1 MELAADTHV
10 ADIAAHN
17 PAAIPVL
24 QRHGIDF
31 CCGGRRP
38 LAEVCHDRGLDVDAV
53 RDEIA
58 AATAETAETAAPE
71 RDWTEAPLADLT
83 AHIVTRYHGSLRVE
97 LPRLAAMADRVLAV
111 HGAKH
116 PDVLPALVRTLQALR
131 TELES
136 HIAKEEQILFP
147 WIEELER
154 RGGNG
159 STGRGAEATPAT
171 PSVGAP
177 IAMMESEHDE
187 AAGALA
193 EMLRL
198 TGGYQ
203 LPEGACTTFRGLYH
217 GLAELEDDLHRHI
230 HLENHVLF
238 PRALAL
244 EGAV

>member
-1 MELAADTHV
+1 MELTPATHV

-17 PAAIPVL
+17 PAAIPVF

-38 LAEVCHDRGLDVDAV
+38 LAEVCRDRGIDFDAV
-53 RDEIA
+53 REEIA
-58 AATAETAETAAPE
+58 AAATATPAPE
-71 RDWTEAPLADLT
+71 RDWTEAPLADLVD
-83 AHIVTRYHGSLRVE
+83 HIVTRYHVGLRQE
-97 LPRLAAMADRVLAV
+97 LPRLAAMADKVLAV
-111 HGAKH
+111 HGKRH
-116 PDVLPALVRTLQALR
+116 PEVLPALVRTLQSLR
-131 TELES
+131 AELES
-136 HIAKEEQILFP
+136 HTTKEEQILFP

-154 RGGNG
+154 FAG
-159 STGRGAEATPAT
+159 SGSSRRAAAATPA

-193 EMLRL
+193 EMRRL